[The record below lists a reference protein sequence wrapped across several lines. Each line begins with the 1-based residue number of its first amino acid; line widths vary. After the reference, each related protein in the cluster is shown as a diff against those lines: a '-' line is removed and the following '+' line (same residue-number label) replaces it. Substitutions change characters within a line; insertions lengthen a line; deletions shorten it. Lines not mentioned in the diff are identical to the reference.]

1 LSLRPHD
8 ARLAPAR
15 SVAALLAA
23 AFAVA
28 RPATAD
34 SADPSAPLT
43 PGELAVVDARLAPM
57 FPPGTRTLEL
67 EPGGAR
73 FSTVELDIPA
83 ARLRGGEPDYEAVIF
98 RPIAPTGIILPKR
111 ADTFRFTRAGASVR
125 VTVTFAILAEPT
137 AQASGEV
144 SFSVALIERQG
155 MANELGSTPVK
166 IKAAI
171 AASRVGASALAADFR
186 GYRHYRA
193 RAEALA
199 AELARAGL
207 RGLTLKEQTPL
218 PALERVSGPIAARAL
233 EFDRLRRRVGIARR
247 HLEAAQAS
255 ADRAT
260 SAEARAYLAALDG
273 GAAQLAKLPKVP
285 LVGDARVADDAAVE
299 DLAARTRR
307 ETSRSEAGI
316 LQPLDTNRPDPKSDE
331 PTRPEPRPS
340 PPPQAVPQVPENVPE
355 REQLSFERQRRVEL
369 VRPMRRGLTLDDV
382 NVGFAGAIRFG
393 YATVSERRSATVP
406 TWFGFAQASLT
417 PDLGVELTVPTALMS
432 LDLDRAET
440 VFTMGNPL
448 LAAKLRFQLPQLG
461 ARRPVITA
469 RARYA
474 MPIVAR
480 NNIPPTQFRI
490 DRFSQPPTFADTY
503 AFFLEKHMVGGG
515 VSVAWEASIVHVA
528 GQLYLD
534 GFLPVGNS
542 SDQTSFLA
550 LGYGVGVGVWPL
562 EDWLG
567 VYAEARG
574 VRLFL
579 GPNRTEL
586 FTYVGVKSRLLEFFE
601 PAVFVGIPIGSIAE
615 VTGPQLGVELRFSYD
630 VESVVD
636 RGRGLGDRDGL

>member
-1 LSLRPHD
+1 MSRP
-8 ARLAPAR
+8 
-15 SVAALLAA
+15 VAALLAA
-23 AFAVA
+23 TCASSA
-28 RPATAD
+28 RPAAAD
-34 SADPSAPLT
+34 SADPAAPLT
-43 PGELAVVDARLAPM
+43 PAELAVVDARLAPM
-57 FPPGTRTLEL
+57 FAPGTRTVEI

-73 FSTVELDIPA
+73 FSTAELDIPI
-83 ARLRGGEPDYEAVIF
+83 ARLRGAEADYEAMIF
-98 RPIAPTGIILPKR
+98 KPIAPTGITLPKR
-111 ADTFRFTRAGASVR
+111 ADAFRFARAGASVR
-125 VTVTFAILAEPT
+125 VTFTFAILAELT
-137 AQASGEV
+137 AQGGGEV

-166 IKAAI
+166 LKVAVAP
-171 AASRVGASALAADFR
+171 ARVGATELAADFR
-186 GYRHYRA
+186 GYRHYRG
-193 RAEALA
+193 RAEAIA
-199 AELARAGL
+199 AELVRAGV
-207 RGLTLKEQTPL
+207 RGLSLKELTPL
-218 PALERVSGPIAARAL
+218 PALERVSGPVAARAL

-247 HLEAAQAS
+247 HLEAAQA
-255 ADRAT
+255 ATDRGT

-273 GAAQLAKLPKVP
+273 DAAALAKLPQVP
-285 LVGDARVADDAAVE
+285 LVGGAPLTDDAAVE

-307 ETSRSEAGI
+307 ETSRTEAGI
-316 LQPLDTNRPDPKSDE
+316 LQPLDTSRPDPKPDE
-331 PTRPEPRPS
+331 ASRPEPKPS
-340 PPPQAVPQVPENVPE
+340 PPPQAVPQVPENAPD
-355 REQLSFERQRRVEL
+355 REQLTFERQRRVEL

-382 NVGFAGAIRFG
+382 NVGFAGAIRFA
-393 YATVSERRSATVP
+393 YATVDERRSATVP
-406 TWFGFAQASLT
+406 TWFGFVQASLT
-417 PDLGVELTVPTALMS
+417 PDFGVELTVPTALMS

-448 LAAKLRFQLPQLG
+448 LAAKLRFQLPALG

-469 RARYA
+469 RGRYA

-515 VSVAWEASIVHVA
+515 VSVAWEASIVHLA

-550 LGYGVGVGVWPL
+550 LGYGLGVGVWPL

-586 FTYVGVKSRLLEFFE
+586 FTYVGVKSRLLEHIE
-601 PAVFVGIPIGSIAE
+601 PALFVGIPIGSIAE